1 MSTIKLNE
9 LSWSNCFSFGPN
21 NIIKLDKYPVV
32 QITAPNGYGKS
43 SIPLILEESLYN
55 KNSKGV
61 KKESIPNR
69 NLKSPYLISV
79 NFTDKDKIYEV
90 NITRG
95 STIKVVFKENGEDI
109 SSHKS
114 PDTFKDI
121 ESKLGMNFKTFQQLI
136 YQSTNSSLEFLK
148 ATDSNRKKFLIDLFD
163 LTEYTE
169 IFEDFKKLVSEF
181 DKDIAQVKG
190 RINTYNSWLN
200 KNSVET
206 VDKLDLKEVP
216 ELIDRTDSIAELKS
230 QLNNISS
237 INSNIKTNKSKIKT
251 LNELRSNLEVPA
263 EQDLVDTSQ
272 TQKSIT
278 EIKLVA
284 SQEQNKLDKLKSLKD
299 ICYTCLQPV
308 NPEWHLNEITGT
320 ADSLEELNS
329 DLKRLQNELSIA
341 NENNRKIKE
350 YWTKRD
356 EIEKLTSSIDP
367 SLSDNLLDDSDINE
381 KLQQIQKEVTEASN
395 NIKRIISENNKIQ
408 EHNNKIDFYLEQKD
422 EFNNLLLEDSKVIG
436 ELQDTLDSLNILK
449 KAFGPT
455 GLVAYKLENLIKDLE
470 TYINQ
475 YLGSFSE
482 GRFVLEFIL
491 DGDKLNV
498 VLHDEGEEISI
509 QEPSSGELARINI
522 SALLG
527 IRKIMS
533 DFSKSNINVLFLDEV
548 ISVLDE
554 QGKER
559 LVEILLKE
567 TDLNCFLVS
576 HGWYHPLV
584 EQITIEKEKG
594 ISRIV

>member
-320 ADSLEELNS
+320 ANSLEELNS